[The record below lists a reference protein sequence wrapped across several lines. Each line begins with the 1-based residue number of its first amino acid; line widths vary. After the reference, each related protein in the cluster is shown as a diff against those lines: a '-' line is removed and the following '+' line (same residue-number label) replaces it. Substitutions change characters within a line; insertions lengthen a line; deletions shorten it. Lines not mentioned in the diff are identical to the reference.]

1 MAVRRYSLGLL
12 QSEMEA
18 RVEQTGFHPRF
29 APALQLVDRFG
40 EIVNLYRYSVG
51 LPASRCV
58 EALGRSASAS
68 NKLYLD
74 CCFLTQKFEES
85 GEKGEDLSLCSPA
98 GASLTTLVCAHGA

>member
-1 MAVRRYSLGLL
+1 MAVRRYRLGLL
-12 QSEMEA
+12 QPGMKV
-18 RVEQTGFHPRF
+18 RVEQTGFRPRF
-29 APALQLVDRFG
+29 ALALQLVARFG
-40 EIVNLYRYSVG
+40 EIVILSRYSVG

-85 GEKGEDLSLCSPA
+85 GE
-98 GASLTTLVCAHGA
+98 